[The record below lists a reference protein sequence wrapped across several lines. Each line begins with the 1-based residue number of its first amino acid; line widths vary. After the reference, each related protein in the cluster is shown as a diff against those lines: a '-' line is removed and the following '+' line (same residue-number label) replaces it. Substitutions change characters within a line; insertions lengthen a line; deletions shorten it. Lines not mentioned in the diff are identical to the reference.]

1 MKTLLSL
8 IFVLI
13 RFFIIYKVIKLLY
26 VNFETTKNLNDLI
39 WWSTFLVFDLWL
51 QYTTNNLPTNKDS
64 E

>member
-13 RFFIIYKVIKLLY
+13 RFFVIYKVIKLLY